1 MNLGDLFKRKS
12 AKKATAAAAA
22 EPVAPV
28 AKPPAFNLGQIVEDF
43 KTLDPKEPGLW
54 PAAPKFVILFFLF
67 ASLVGLGGW
76 FGWTAQFEEWELKK
90 ADEEK
95 LRTEWLDK
103 KRQAVNLDAYRQQ
116 LSEIDASFGVLLEQL
131 PNASEIGALLVD
143 VNKTAQS
150 NGLAVEFF
158 KPGGEIRK
166 DFYAEIPIAVEFSG
180 SYHDFGTFAG
190 ELAQLPRIVTLNNI
204 DMTPKGD
211 SIALKATAKTFRYLD
226 ETELASQRK
235 ASKAGKK

>member
-1 MNLGDLFKRKS
+1 MKLSDLFKRKS
-12 AKKATAAAAA
+12 ARSKAAAPEQA
-22 EPVAPV
+22 EVV
-28 AKPPAFNLGQIVEDF
+28 AKPPAFNLKQIIDDF
-43 KTLDPKEPGLW
+43 KTLDPKNPGLW

-67 ASLVGLGGW
+67 CTLVGLGSW
-76 FGWTAQFEEWELKK
+76 FGWTTQFEEWDLKK
-90 ADEEK
+90 AEEEK
-95 LRTEWLDK
+95 LRTDWLDK

-150 NGLAVEFF
+150 NGLAIEFF

-166 DFYAEIPIAVEFSG
+166 DFYAEIPITVEFSG
-180 SYHDFGTFAG
+180 TYHDFGAFAG

-204 DMTPKGD
+204 DMVPKGD
-211 SIALKATAKTFRYLD
+211 VIALKATAKTFRYLD
-226 ETELASQRK
+226 EAELASQRK
-235 ASKAGKK
+235 AAKPGAKK